1 MSNVIFGTVS
11 AHLSWVKNNAMRVT
25 VSKPVQAL
33 CSKTSHL
40 ENLPDG
46 TNAYSWIAIA
56 IWSLKTKV
64 LSTEKEKITLAQR
77 QFICYVLLAKGEIQA
92 TYAFPSKTK
101 LAVHVPHTSRARE
114 GYFQTM
120 TNPIVK

>member
-11 AHLSWVKNNAMRVT
+11 AHLSWVKNNTMQVT

-33 CSKTSHL
+33 CSKTTHL

-64 LSTEKEKITLAQR
+64 LSAEEKKKKRKQAMLAKR
-77 QFICYVLLAKGEIQA
+77 QLISYVLLTKEGIQVA
-92 TYAFPSKTK
+92 
-101 LAVHVPHTSRARE
+101 
-114 GYFQTM
+114 
-120 TNPIVK
+120 